1 MSMAL
6 TGNNGDTQTNIQTS
20 RSLSFAIYNSKTND
34 EIKVSKTSKPISM
47 WISKDSSVS
56 IPSFTFVNVL
66 NQSNLTQNKYQLKDG
81 FLLMGFRLTSTNVS
95 IHIQIKPSKN
105 NSLSSY
111 LTLLKYGDNP
121 ILSTNNY
128 DTLQLFCP
136 QDLTQQNGDEP
147 FYLLFENM
155 SRVYSFNK
163 SYIGISI
170 LELNTSQL
178 NCKNKL
184 KNSHQNLSPQN
195 GTNTFTNNF
204 EMRMFTAGCYYT
216 DTLTNTWTSYGMEVM
231 SDTNLTHTHCIS
243 NHLTTFAGGFIVL
256 PPAIDFNYA
265 WSHAS
270 FLDNPVI
277 YSTVIVL
284 VCLYV
289 ALGVWARWVDTKDNK
304 KQGFTVV
311 QTENSDF
318 CLREK
323 QGAKYYAY
331 EMVVFT
337 GARPNAATKSMVFI
351 FNFYFNKDLHLK
363 KNTKINGFKV
373 SCIVSSATQST
384 GKLDL
389 KDTKRKVF
397 SRGAIDSF
405 IILHDG

>member
-1 MSMAL
+1 MAL

-20 RSLSFAIYNSKTND
+20 RSLSFAIYNSDTND
-34 EIKVSKTSKPISM
+34 EIKVRKTSKPISM

-81 FLLMGFRLTSTNVS
+81 FLLMGFRLKSTNVS
-95 IHIQIKPSKN
+95 IHIQIKPKKD
-105 NSLSSY
+105 SLSSY
-111 LTLLKYGDNP
+111 LALLKYGDNP

-136 QDLTQQNGDEP
+136 QDLMRQNGDES
-147 FYLLFENM
+147 FHLLFENM

-163 SYIGISI
+163 SYIGISL

-178 NCKNKL
+178 NCENKL
-184 KNSHQNLSPQN
+184 KNFYQNFSLQN
-195 GTNTFTNNF
+195 GANTFTKNF
-204 EMRMFTAGCYYT
+204 EMRIFTAGCYYT

-270 FLDNPVI
+270 FLDNPII
-277 YSTVIVL
+277 YSTVIAL
-284 VCLYV
+284 VCLYI
-289 ALGVWARWVDTKDNK
+289 ALGVWARWMDTKDNK

-311 QTENSDF
+311 HTENSDF
-318 CLREK
+318 CLKEK
-323 QGAKYYAY
+323 QGGAKYYAY
-331 EMVVFT
+331 EMIVFT
-337 GARPNAATKSMVFI
+337 GARPNAATKSMVSFLNFTFI
-351 FNFYFNKDLHLK
+351 AVS
-363 KNTKINGFKV
+363 TKI
-373 SCIVSSATQST
+373 
-384 GKLDL
+384 
-389 KDTKRKVF
+389 
-397 SRGAIDSF
+397 
-405 IILHDG
+405 